1 MSYLIE
7 LECSKCGK
15 RFEADRVQTICD
27 RCGKPLLARYDLEAV
42 GSVLD
47 RDSFWGREATMWRYR
62 ELLPVRDE
70 RNIVSLGEGYTP
82 MIRAARLGE
91 KIGLRDLWVKDESQ
105 IPTGTFK
112 ARGLSAAV
120 SKAKEFG
127 IKHLAIPSAG
137 NAAGALAAYAARA
150 GMEVYV
156 FMPEDA
162 PTVSKVECWIA
173 GAHVYLVKGLISDA
187 GRIVSAGEEEKGW
200 FNVSTLREPYRLEGK
215 KTMGLEVAEQFDWTL
230 PDVIIY
236 PTGGGTGLIGM
247 WKAFE
252 ELEEL
257 GWIEGPRPR
266 MVSVQPSGCAP
277 IVKAF
282 KEGAE
287 ESEVW
292 EGASTIASGLRVP
305 KALGDFLILRA
316 IRESGGTAV
325 AVSDEEILG
334 AVRLMAREEGI
345 FPCPEGAATLAGLKR
360 LLEEGTVDKDDR
372 VVLFNTGSGLKYTE
386 LFTLRLPV
394 LDPQGG
400 DRLREALRSPGIGG
414 SNSNAKTTCN
424 GTS

>member
-7 LECSKCGK
+7 LECSKCSK
-15 RFEADRVQTICD
+15 RFEADKVQNVCD

-42 GSVLD
+42 SKVLERGSFRV
-47 RDSFWGREATMWRYR
+47 REATMWRYC

-70 RNIVSLGEGYTP
+70 MNIVSLGEGYTP
-82 MIRAARLGE
+82 MIRAKKLGE
-91 KIGLRDLWVKDESQ
+91 KVGVEDLWVKDESQ

-127 IKHLAIPSAG
+127 IKRVAIPSAG

-162 PTVSKVECWIA
+162 PPVSKVECWVT
-173 GAHVYLVKGLISDA
+173 GAQVYLVKGLISDA
-187 GRIVSAGEEEKGW
+187 GKITSAGGKERGW
-200 FNVSTLREPYRLEGK
+200 FNVSTLKEPYRLEGK
-215 KTMGLEVAEQFDWTL
+215 KTMGLEVAEQFDWAL

-236 PTGGGTGLIGM
+236 PTGGGTGIIGM
-247 WKAFE
+247 WKAFG

-257 GWIEGPRPR
+257 GWIDGNRPR
-266 MVSVQPSGCAP
+266 MVSVQASGCAP

-282 KEGAE
+282 KEGKE
-287 ESEVW
+287 ESEFW

-305 KALGDFLILRA
+305 KALGDFLILRT
-316 IRESGGTAV
+316 IQESGGEAV
-325 AVSDEEILG
+325 AVDDEEILE
-334 AVRLMAREEGI
+334 AVKLMAREEGL
-345 FPCPEGAATLAGLKR
+345 FACPEGAATLAGLRR
-360 LLEEGTVDKDDR
+360 LVEEGSVDKAER

-386 LFTLRLPV
+386 LFPLKLPV
-394 LDPQGG
+394 LDPEGKIDYG
-400 DRLREALRSPGIGG
+400 KL
-414 SNSNAKTTCN
+414 
-424 GTS
+424 